1 MNSVSESLS
10 SDGASQS
17 RYFAGWNMVAAAF
30 VVNSISV
37 GFFFYSYGVFLKVLS
52 EEFSAS
58 RLEISMGL
66 TLSHVVGSLVAPF
79 LGQAIDKYPLKTIM
93 SLGTFSVS
101 CGFVAISFTQSLLQF
116 YIAIGL
122 FIAVGTSAMGMQSS
136 VKLVANW
143 FIVRRGFALGVAT
156 MGTSLAGI
164 LMPPITTAL
173 LDSLGWRSTFV
184 VFAAFTF
191 FVILPLV
198 RLIVVDRPEDVGQLP
213 DGANYSPIPESPIPE
228 SPIPESLI
236 PESFVDEAN
245 SDSANS
251 MVTQPE
257 SQVSEVRETGAF
269 TMSEAVGS
277 AKFWKIVVVFGIL
290 HGTLGAVLIHL
301 IAFATDQGI
310 SSYDAAYYLSLSALT
325 GIFSKLVFGWL
336 SDHFD
341 VRVAILSAILFMG
354 LGVVVL
360 ASSPSHWQL
369 AVAILIFG
377 VGCGGVSPLRSAV
390 IGKAYGRMRVASAGG
405 LMRLFTLPFV
415 VCGAPLMG
423 WIYDNQ
429 GSYQMGFYFLLT
441 SLLVGTIFTLFLKL
455 DDVDKV
461 QMGLS

>member
-1 MNSVSESLS
+1 MNSVLESVSEQK
-10 SDGASQS
+10 APQS
-17 RYFAGWNMVAAAF
+17 RYFVGWNMVAAAF
-30 VVNSISV
+30 MVNSISV

-52 EEFSAS
+52 TEFSAS

-66 TLSHVVGSLVAPF
+66 TLSHVVGSFVAPF

-101 CGFVAISFTQSLLQF
+101 CGFLAMSVTQSLLQF

-143 FIVRRGFALGVAT
+143 FVIRRGFALGVAT

-198 RLIVVDRPEDVGQLP
+198 RLIVIDRPEDLGLLP
-213 DGANYSPIPESPIPE
+213 DGAGFSPPVNTNPKTNPKT
-228 SPIPESLI
+228 SLE
-236 PESFVDEAN
+236 PA
-245 SDSANS
+245 SDSAFV
-251 MVTQPE
+251 MGDA
-257 SQVSEVRETGAF
+257 VS
-269 TMSEAVGS
+269 SL
-277 AKFWKIVVVFGIL
+277 KFWKIVVVFGIL

-325 GIFSKLVFGWL
+325 GIFSKLIFGWL

-341 VRVAILSAILFMG
+341 VRIAILIVILFMG
-354 LGVVVL
+354 LGLSVL
-360 ASSPSHWQL
+360 ASAPGHLQL
-369 AVAILIFG
+369 AAAILIFG

-405 LMRLFTLPFV
+405 FIRLFTLPFV

-423 WIYDNQ
+423 WIYDSQ
-429 GSYQMGFYFLLT
+429 GAYQVGFYFLLT
-441 SLLVGTIFTLFLKL
+441 SLVVCTLFTLFLKL
-455 DDVDKV
+455 EDVDKAE
-461 QMGLS
+461 MGLS

>member
-1 MNSVSESLS
+1 MNSVVESVSEQK
-10 SDGASQS
+10 ARQP

-52 EEFSAS
+52 TEFSAS

-93 SLGTFSVS
+93 SWGTFSVS
-101 CGFVAISFTQSLLQF
+101 CGFLAMSMTQSLLQF

-143 FIVRRGFALGVAT
+143 FVIRRGFALGIAT

-173 LDSLGWRSTFV
+173 VDSLGWRSTFV

-191 FVILPLV
+191 FVILPVV
-198 RLIVVDRPEDVGQLP
+198 RIFVIDRPEDRGLLP
-213 DGANYSPIPESPIPE
+213 DGA
-228 SPIPESLI
+228 
-236 PESFVDEAN
+236 SFSSFSEGVGSQADKPALKPL
-245 SDSANS
+245 SDSAFAMGDAIKS
-251 MVTQPE
+251 
-257 SQVSEVRETGAF
+257 F
-269 TMSEAVGS
+269 
-277 AKFWKIVVVFGIL
+277 KFWKIVIVFGIL

-325 GIFSKLVFGWL
+325 GIFSKLIFGWL

-341 VRVAILSAILFMG
+341 VRVAILCAILFMG
-354 LGVVVL
+354 LGVSVL
-360 ASSPSHWQL
+360 ASTPGHWQL

-390 IGKAYGRMRVASAGG
+390 IGKAYGRMKVASAGG

-423 WIYDNQ
+423 WIYDSQ
-429 GSYQMGFYFLLT
+429 GTYQMGFYFLLT
-441 SLLVGTIFTLFLKL
+441 SLVVCTLVTLFLKL
-455 DDVDKV
+455 DDVDKAE
-461 QMGLS
+461 MGLS